1 MPVASCG
8 QTAPT
13 SGTYTVSTPAELKQ
27 ISTLTSSV
35 TLSGCTF
42 VMTQDIDLE
51 GSATNTFTP
60 IGNSTYKFSGTFDG
74 KGYTVKGLYVNSP
87 DSNYQG
93 LFGQVKNGNIKN
105 LTVEG
110 EVTGQ
115 SNCGGI
121 VGKTEQ
127 GSSGSYAIEKCV
139 SKVKVTGESFIGGI
153 CGDHGFGEIRN
164 CINAGEVT
172 GTGSSGGTG
181 GIAGTSGKNI
191 INCANFG
198 TVNGTSY
205 VGGIVGNMSNG
216 SEIKNCYNAGKI
228 SGNSAVGL
236 ISGDSNSNCSIDNNA
251 YVDISGTGLSSYG
264 NNTGNFTAATNY
276 NISQVSELQT
286 SLNDWVTTNSTY
298 TCNKWNKTVLV
309 NSISFPVCVDVTGS
323 ISVPTGESSGSY
335 TVGDVILSDGTKV
348 SGSLTDE
355 QKTKAVGVVFTT
367 TYNPVDGSND
377 DGNTVLMVGI
387 HNSWEYGTGETLAWC
402 KEGNG
407 LSVNFD
413 TNDNDGSGNY
423 DVISGADNAGVTS
436 GYYEVFEW
444 AKNYGTTFTLS
455 GDYASGWYVPAV
467 NEMKAL
473 FDKIDMV
480 NTVLAGIQS
489 KNPSTDNV
497 GIKYNGNEVYYT
509 SCFSNL
515 SYAHD
520 YCFDTIYDRD
530 FNLSEDLM
538 QNKHFVLVIRK
549 VE

>member
-1 MPVASCG
+1 
-8 QTAPT
+8 
-13 SGTYTVSTPAELKQ
+13 
-27 ISTLTSSV
+27 
-35 TLSGCTF
+35 
-42 VMTQDIDLE
+42 MTQDIDLE

-127 GSSGSYAIEKCV
+127 GSSGSYAIENCV

-236 ISGDSNSNCSIDNNA
+236 ISGDSNSNGSIDNNA

-276 NISQVSELQT
+276 NISQVSDLQT

-335 TVGDVILSDGTKV
+335 AVGDVILSDGTKV

-367 TYNPVDGSND
+367 TYDPGNGSND

-402 KEGNG
+402 TGGNG
-407 LSVNFD
+407 LSVDFA

-423 DVISGADNAGVTS
+423 DVISRADNAGVTS

-473 FDKIDMV
+473 FESISSV
-480 NTVLAGIQS
+480 NPVLSAIEDGGI
-489 KNPSTDNV
+489 NV
-497 GIKYNGNEVYYT
+497 DGLSGIYYT
-509 SCFSNL
+509 SCQYKDGL
-515 SYAHD
+515 SYNTMYAYD
-520 YCFDTIYDRD
+520 FCFDISESVDR
-530 FNLSEDLM
+530 NLGGD
-538 QNKHFVLVIRK
+538 NKNIGHYVLVIRK